1 MPRSKFWTI
10 ASNEY
15 LRYIRSKSFLITTFI
30 LPIIWLIIIIL
41 PNVIAVLSFEK
52 TERKIAV
59 VDQTDKKLGAEIVA
73 RDSNT
78 FYLESRNIEILNRE
92 IVEGKLD
99 GYLLLRNQD
108 IEDNTV
114 ELYTKGGGGLGLINV
129 VENTLTDVFRRI
141 RLLEKGIDP
150 SIVNFVLKEVK
161 VETKKVTT
169 EGVQKDYAS
178 FYGVVGYIMAFL
190 IYILLFIYGAMVMRG
205 VIEEKASRII
215 EILLSSARPFD
226 IMFGKILGIGSV
238 GLTQIIIWFVL
249 LGILSQFSTQIIS
262 FFVSPSNLPSEF
274 VSNQQIGGF
283 KSFEIPPIPLFS
295 VVAFVVYFLLGYFL
309 FATLFSGIGA
319 AVDQEQDAQT
329 ISTPVYLFLIIPILF
344 VSSVMADPDS
354 TLSVVLSLIPPFT
367 PILMIVRIFSTS
379 VPLWQI
385 VLSFILLI
393 LTIWG
398 SVILSA
404 KIYRIG
410 ILIYGKKPTFKEIY
424 RWLSEA

>member
-1 MPRSKFWTI
+1 MYSSKFWTI

-15 LRYIRSKSFLITTFI
+15 LRYIRSKSFLISTFI
-30 LPIIWLIIIIL
+30 FPLFWLGIIIL

-52 TERKIAV
+52 TAKKIAI
-59 VDQTDKKLGAEIVA
+59 VDQTDANLGKEIVR
-73 RDSNT
+73 RDSKT
-78 FYLESRNIEILNRE
+78 FYLENRKIEDLNRE
-92 IVEGKLD
+92 IVEGILD
-99 GYLLLRNQD
+99 GYILLRAQD
-108 IEDNTV
+108 IDDNSV

-129 VENTLTDVFRRI
+129 VEKTLTDVFRQY
-141 RLLEKGIDP
+141 RLLGKGIDP
-150 SIVNFVLKEVK
+150 SVVNFVLSDVK

-178 FYGVVGYIMAFL
+178 FYGIVGYIMAFL
-190 IYILLFIYGAMVMRG
+190 IYILLFIYGAMVMRA

-238 GLTQIIIWFVL
+238 GLTQIVIWFVL
-249 LGILSQFSTQIIS
+249 IGILSLFSTQIIS
-262 FFVSPSNLPSEF
+262 LFVNPTNLPSEF
-274 VSNQQIGGF
+274 VSSSQMEGF

-295 VVAFVVYFLLGYFL
+295 VVAFVIYFLLGYFL

-319 AVDQEQDAQT
+319 AVDQEQDAQA

-344 VSSVMADPDS
+344 VSAVMADPES
-354 TLSVVLSLIPPFT
+354 TFSVILSLIPFFT
-367 PILMIVRIFSTS
+367 PILMVVRIFATS

-385 VLSFILLI
+385 ILSFVLLI
-393 LTIWG
+393 LTILG
-398 SVILSA
+398 CVILAA

-410 ILIYGKKPTFKEIY
+410 VLIYGKKPTFKEIY
-424 RWLSEA
+424 RWLREA